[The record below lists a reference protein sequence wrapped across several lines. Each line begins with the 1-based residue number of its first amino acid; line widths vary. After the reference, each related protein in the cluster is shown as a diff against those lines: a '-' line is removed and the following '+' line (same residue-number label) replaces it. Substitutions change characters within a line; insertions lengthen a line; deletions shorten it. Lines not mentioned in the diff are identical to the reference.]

1 MKICKKLFFAGL
13 IVLLGSFHGVSQ
25 EVAYVNSLVVIN
37 SMPEAKVAQ
46 QQLEQYRKALNNE
59 YDMKVNTFQTRL
71 AEAQQK
77 AQSGGYSPEQ
87 QKEVETALGNEEQ
100 QLRKLESES
109 VQKIKEKEN
118 SLYQPIYEK
127 ANAAISNVAKAAGFK
142 LVLDSSAGIVLY
154 ADTSTDLT
162 QRVVDVL
169 K

>member
-13 IVLLGSFHGVSQ
+13 IVLFGSFHGVSQ

-37 SMPEAKVAQ
+37 SMQEAKVAQ

-59 YDMKVNTFQTRL
+59 YDMKVNAFQTRL

-77 AQSGGYSPEQ
+77 
-87 QKEVETALGNEEQ
+87 EVETDIGNEEQ